1 MVVASAGNDLGVK
14 RLAGYAPIREYAV
27 IGDGRTAALVAS
39 DGSVDWLCSP
49 NVDSP
54 SVFARILD
62 SRRGGCFELAPDE
75 PFEVERAYEPRSN
88 VLATTYRTGSG
99 VVRVTDA
106 LTLADD
112 RLTPLR
118 ELVRRVE
125 GLAGRVPMRWRLE
138 PRFRYGSVPA
148 RIDRRSG
155 RFFATGGHDA
165 LALECYEAGEPR
177 VEGDALA
184 GGLLAEEGRSALLT
198 VAFAYME
205 PVVFSPRSRIEERL
219 ERTRAFWPRWTERA
233 DYDGPWREEVLRSA
247 LVLKLL
253 VYAPSGAI
261 VAAPTTSLPE
271 RLGGDLNWDY
281 RFAWPRDA
289 SFALEALLRL
299 GYHDESH
306 AFFWWL
312 MHSSRL
318 TRPQLHTLYSV
329 NGGVHLDER
338 RLPLDGYRDSRPVR
352 VGNEAAAQTQLD
364 VYGDVLDAVYRY
376 ALETDALEPE
386 TGKEAAEL
394 ADFVVECWRDP
405 DSGIWERRDDIRH
418 YTHSKAMCW
427 VALDRAAKLAERG
440 LVPDRSLAKWRS
452 EADAVQRY
460 LHEQCWDDERKTFV
474 AAAGSSDLDANLLA
488 LSLFECEQ
496 PGGDRMRGTIDAI
509 RRELS
514 DGPYVRRFV
523 RDDGG
528 EGAFL
533 ACSFWLVSALA
544 NAGQVDEASG
554 LMERVCALAND
565 VGLYSEE
572 IDPHS
577 NAFLGN
583 FPQGL
588 THLALINAAVAI
600 EEAST

>member
-1 MVVASAGNDLGVK
+1 MK

-39 DGSVDWLCSP
+39 DGAVDWLCAP
-49 NVDSP
+49 DVDSP

-62 SRRGGCFELAPDE
+62 CRRGGYFELAPDE
-75 PFEVERAYEPRSN
+75 PFDVEREYEPRSN
-88 VLATTYRTGSG
+88 VLTTTYRTAGG

-106 LTLADD
+106 LTFADD

-118 ELVRRVE
+118 ELVRRIE
-125 GLAGRVPMRWRLE
+125 GLSGRVPMRWRLE
-138 PRFRYGSVPA
+138 PRFRYAGVPT

-165 LALECYEAGEPR
+165 LALECYDAGDPR
-177 VEGDALA
+177 VEDTAIA
-184 GGLLAEEGRSALLT
+184 GELVAEAGRSALLT
-198 VAFAYME
+198 IAFAHME
-205 PVVFSPRSRIEERL
+205 PVVLSPRSRIEERL
-219 ERTRAFWPRWTERA
+219 ERTRAFWPRWAGEA
-233 DYDGPWREEVLRSA
+233 SYDGPWQEEVLRSA

-281 RFAWPRDA
+281 RFSWPRDA
-289 SFALEALLRL
+289 SFALDALLRL

-318 TRPQLHTLYSV
+318 TRPELHTLYSV
-329 NGGVHLDER
+329 NGGMHLDER
-338 RLPLDGYRDSRPVR
+338 PLPLDGYRDSQPVR
-352 VGNEAAAQTQLD
+352 VGNAASTQLQLD
-364 VYGDVLDAVYRY
+364 VYGDVLDAAYRY
-376 ALETDALEPE
+376 ALDTGALDRETA
-386 TGKEAAEL
+386 KEAAEL
-394 ADFVVECWRDP
+394 ADFVVECWRQP
-405 DSGIWERRDDIRH
+405 DSGIWERRDDVRH

-427 VALDRAAKLAERG
+427 VALDRAAKLAEHG
-440 LVPDRSLAKWRS
+440 IVPGRSLEKWQS
-452 EADAVQRY
+452 EADAIQDY
-460 LHEQCWDDERKTFV
+460 LHEQCWDESRKTFV

-496 PGGDRMRGTIDAI
+496 PAGDRMNGTIDAI
-509 RRELS
+509 QRELA

-523 RDDGG
+523 RDGGG

-544 NAGQVDEASG
+544 AAERVDEAAE

-565 VGLYSEE
+565 VGLFSEE
-572 IDPHS
+572 IDPQT

>member
-1 MVVASAGNDLGVK
+1 VK

-39 DGSVDWLCSP
+39 DGSVDWLCLP

-54 SVFARILD
+54 SVFGQILD
-62 SRRGGCFELAPDE
+62 SRRGGAFELAPDE
-75 PFEVERAYEPRSN
+75 PFEVERAYEDCSN
-88 VLATTYRTGSG
+88 VLTTTYRTANG

-106 LTLADD
+106 LTVADA

-118 ELVRRVE
+118 ELARRVE
-125 GLAGRVPMRWRLE
+125 GLAGRVPMRWRVE
-138 PRFRYGSVPA
+138 PRFDYGAVQA
-148 RIDRRSG
+148 RIDRRAG
-155 RFFATGGHDA
+155 RYFAVGGHDA
-165 LALECYEAGEPR
+165 LAVECYDAGDPTPAD
-177 VEGDALA
+177 GAIA
-184 GGLLAEEGRSALLT
+184 GRFVAAAGKTALLS
-198 VAFAYME
+198 VAAAHME
-205 PVVFSPRSRIEERL
+205 PVVLSPRARIEERL
-219 ERTRAFWPRWTERA
+219 ERTRRFWPRWAGNAE
-233 DYDGPWREEVLRSA
+233 YDGGWRDAVLRSA

-271 RLGGDLNWDY
+271 RLGGSLNWDY

-299 GYHDESH
+299 GYHRESH

-318 TRPQLHTLYSV
+318 TRPELHTLYSV
-329 NGGVHLDER
+329 NGGVHLEESE
-338 RLPLDGYRDSRPVR
+338 LPLDGYRDSRPVH
-352 VGNEAAAQTQLD
+352 VGNDAATQLQLD

-376 ALETDALEPE
+376 ALGTGALEPE

-394 ADFVVECWRDP
+394 ADYVVKCWRQA
-405 DSGIWERRDDIRH
+405 DSGIWEQRDDIRH
-418 YTHSKAMCW
+418 YTQSKAMCW

-440 LVPDRSLAKWRS
+440 LVPNHAERWRA
-452 EADAVQRY
+452 EADAIRRY
-460 LHEQCWDDERKTFV
+460 LHEECWDEERRTFV
-474 AAAGSSDLDANLLA
+474 RSAGATELDASLLT
-488 LSLFECEQ
+488 LSLFECEE
-496 PGGDRMRGTIDAI
+496 PAGERINGTIDAI
-509 RRELS
+509 RRELA
-514 DGPYVRRFV
+514 DGPYVWRFPG
-523 RDDGG
+523 DGS

-544 NAGQVDEASG
+544 SSGRVDEACE
-554 LMERVCALAND
+554 LMERLYGLAND

-572 IDPHS
+572 IDAHTE
-577 NAFLGN
+577 AFLGN

-600 EEAST
+600 DEATR

>member
-1 MVVASAGNDLGVK
+1 MLVAFAGNDVGVK

-39 DGSVDWLCSP
+39 DGSIDWLCSP

-54 SVFARILD
+54 SVFGRILD
-62 SRRGGCFELAPDE
+62 CRRGGFFELAPDD
-75 PFEVERAYEPRSN
+75 PFDLERTYEPGSN
-88 VLATTYRTGSG
+88 VLVTTYRTASG
-99 VVRVTDA
+99 VVRVTEA

-112 RLTPLR
+112 RLSPLR
-118 ELVRRVE
+118 ELVRRVD
-125 GLAGRVPMRWRLE
+125 GLSGSVPMHWRLE
-138 PRFRYGSVPA
+138 PRFGYGSA
-148 RIDRRSG
+148 KTRIDRRAG
-155 RFFATGGHDA
+155 RFFATGAHDA
-165 LALECYEAGEPR
+165 LALECFGGGEPR
-177 VEGDALA
+177 VDGDAVV
-184 GGLLAEEGRSALLT
+184 GEFIAETGTSALL
-198 VAFAYME
+198 AIALAHME
-205 PVVFSPRSRIEERL
+205 PVVFSPRARIEKRL
-219 ERTRAFWPRWTERA
+219 ERTREFWPRWASRSQ
-233 DYDGPWREEVLRSA
+233 YDGPWRDEVQRSA

-253 VYAPSGAI
+253 VFAPSGAI

-271 RLGGDLNWDY
+271 RVGGNLNWDY

-318 TRPQLHTLYSV
+318 TRPQLHTVYRV

-352 VGNEAAAQTQLD
+352 VGNAATSQTQLD

-376 ALETDALEPE
+376 ALDTAALEPE

-394 ADFVVECWRDP
+394 ADFVVECWREP
-405 DSGIWERRDDIRH
+405 DSGIWERRDEIRH

-427 VALDRAAKLAERG
+427 VALDRATKLAERG
-440 LVPDRSLAKWRS
+440 LVPDRSVARWRS
-452 EADAVQRY
+452 EADAVRRY
-460 LHEQCWDDERKTFV
+460 LHEQCWDDERETFV
-474 AAAGSSDLDANLLA
+474 AAAGSGELDANLLA
-488 LSLFECEQ
+488 LSLFECEE
-496 PGGDRMRGTIDAI
+496 PGGDRMRGTIEAI
-509 RRELS
+509 RRELA
-514 DGPYVRRFV
+514 DGPYVHRFV
-523 RDDGG
+523 REGG

-544 NAGQVDEASG
+544 SASRVDEAAD
-554 LMERVCALAND
+554 LMERACGLAND

-572 IDPHS
+572 IDPHT

-600 EEAST
+600 EEASK

>member
-1 MVVASAGNDLGVK
+1 VK

-39 DGSVDWLCSP
+39 DGSVDWLCLP

-62 SRRGGCFELAPDE
+62 CRRGGFFELAPDE
-75 PFEVERAYEPRSN
+75 PFEAERRYEECSN
-88 VLATTYRTGSG
+88 VLVTTYRTAGG
-99 VVRVTDA
+99 TVRVTDA

-118 ELVRRVE
+118 ELARRVE
-125 GLAGRVPMRWRLE
+125 GLSGRVPMRWRLE
-138 PRFRYGSVPA
+138 PRFAYGTTAA

-155 RFFATGGHDA
+155 RFFATGGQDA
-165 LALECYEAGEPR
+165 FALECFDAGEPQADD
-177 VEGDALA
+177 GAIA
-184 GGLLAEEGRSALLT
+184 GEFVAEAGTSGLLSIA
-198 VAFAYME
+198 VAHME
-205 PVVFSPRSRIEERL
+205 PVVLSPRSRIEERL
-219 ERTRAFWPRWTERA
+219 ERTRAFWPRWASRA
-233 DYDGPWREEVLRSA
+233 EYDGPWRNEVLRSA

-253 VYAPSGAI
+253 VYSPSGAI

-271 RLGGDLNWDY
+271 RLGGGLNWDY
-281 RFAWPRDA
+281 RFTWPRDA

-318 TRPQLHTLYSV
+318 TRPRLHALYSV
-329 NGGVHLDER
+329 DGGVHIEEHL
-338 RLPLDGYRDSRPVR
+338 LPLDGYRDSRPVR
-352 VGNEAAAQTQLD
+352 VGNDASTQTQLD

-376 ALETDALEPE
+376 ALETGALQAD

-394 ADFVVECWRDP
+394 ADYVVDSWRRP
-405 DSGIWERRDDIRH
+405 DSGIWELRDDVRH
-418 YTHSKAMCW
+418 YTQSKAMCW
-427 VALDRAAKLAERG
+427 VALDRTTKLAERG
-440 LVPDRSLAKWRS
+440 LVPDHSRRWRA
-452 EADAVQRY
+452 EADAILRY
-460 LHEQCWDDERKTFV
+460 LHEDCWDDGRKTFV
-474 AAAGSSDLDANLLA
+474 RAAGATDVDASLLT
-488 LSLFECEQ
+488 LSLFECE
-496 PGGDRMRGTIDAI
+496 PPMSDRINGTIDAI
-509 RRELS
+509 RRELA
-514 DGPYVRRFV
+514 DGPYVRRF
-523 RDDGG
+523 RREDGS

-544 NAGQVDEASG
+544 GAKRVGEAAE
-554 LMERVCALAND
+554 LMESLVSLAND
-565 VGLYSEE
+565 VGLYAEE
-572 IDPHS
+572 IDPHT

-600 EEAST
+600 GEAAG

>member
-1 MVVASAGNDLGVK
+1 VK

-39 DGSVDWLCSP
+39 DGSVDWLCLP

-54 SVFARILD
+54 STLGRILD
-62 SRRGGCFELAPDE
+62 CRRGGAFELAPDE
-75 PFEVERAYEPRSN
+75 PFEVQRAYEDRSN
-88 VLATTYRTGSG
+88 VLTTTYRTANGT
-99 VVRVTDA
+99 VRVTDA

-112 RLTPLR
+112 KLTPLR
-118 ELVRRVE
+118 ELARRVE
-125 GLAGRVPMRWRLE
+125 GLSGRVPMRWRVE
-138 PRFRYGSVPA
+138 PRFEYGAVTA
-148 RIDRRSG
+148 KIDRRAD
-155 RFFATGGHDA
+155 RYFAIGGHDA
-165 LALECYEAGEPR
+165 LAVECYDAGEPQP
-177 VEGDALA
+177 
-184 GGLLAEEGRSALLT
+184 EEGAVGGSFVAEDGRTALLSI
-198 VAFAYME
+198 AAAHME
-205 PVVFSPRSRIEERL
+205 PVVLSPRSRIESRL
-219 ERTRAFWPRWTERA
+219 ERTRQFWPRWAGEA
-233 DYDGPWREEVLRSA
+233 EYDGPWREEVLRSA

-271 RLGGDLNWDY
+271 RIGGDMNWDY

-318 TRPQLHTLYSV
+318 TRPELHTLYSV
-329 NGGVHLDER
+329 NGGVHLGESQ
-338 RLPLDGYRDSRPVR
+338 LPLDGYRDSRPVN
-352 VGNEAAAQTQLD
+352 VGNDAATQIQLD

-376 ALETDALEPE
+376 ALGTGALEPE

-394 ADFVVECWRDP
+394 ADYVVKCWRQP
-405 DSGIWERRDDIRH
+405 DSGIWEQRDDIRH
-418 YTHSKAMCW
+418 YTQSKAMCW

-440 LVPDRSLAKWRS
+440 LITDHAERWRA
-452 EADAVQRY
+452 EADAIHRY
-460 LHEQCWDDERKTFV
+460 LHEECWDDERRTYV
-474 AAAGSSDLDANLLA
+474 RSAGVKELDASLLTI
-488 LSLFECEQ
+488 SLFECEE
-496 PGGDRMRGTIDAI
+496 PAGERMHGTIDAI
-509 RRELS
+509 RRELG
-514 DGPYVRRFV
+514 DGPYIWRFH

-544 NAGQVDEASG
+544 TAGRVDEASE
-554 LMERVCALAND
+554 LMGSLCDLAND

-600 EEAST
+600 DEASR

>member
-1 MVVASAGNDLGVK
+1 VK

-39 DGSVDWLCSP
+39 DGSVDWLCLP

-54 SVFARILD
+54 STLGRILD
-62 SRRGGCFELAPDE
+62 CRRGGAFELAPDE
-75 PFEVERAYEPRSN
+75 PFEVQRAYEDRSN
-88 VLATTYRTGSG
+88 VLTTTYRTANGT
-99 VVRVTDA
+99 VRVTDA

-112 RLTPLR
+112 KLTPLR
-118 ELVRRVE
+118 ELARRVE
-125 GLAGRVPMRWRLE
+125 GLSGRVPMRWRVE
-138 PRFRYGSVPA
+138 PRFEYGAVTA
-148 RIDRRSG
+148 KIDRRAD
-155 RFFATGGHDA
+155 RYFAIGGHDA
-165 LALECYEAGEPR
+165 LAVECYDAGEPQPE
-177 VEGDALA
+177 EGAV
-184 GGLLAEEGRSALLT
+184 GGLFVAEDGRTALLSI
-198 VAFAYME
+198 AAAHME
-205 PVVFSPRSRIEERL
+205 PVVLSPRSRIESRL
-219 ERTRAFWPRWTERA
+219 ERTRQFWPRWAGEA
-233 DYDGPWREEVLRSA
+233 EYDGPWREEVLRSA

-271 RLGGDLNWDY
+271 RIGGDMNWDY

-318 TRPQLHTLYSV
+318 TRPELHTLYSV
-329 NGGVHLDER
+329 NGGVHLGESQ
-338 RLPLDGYRDSRPVR
+338 LPLDGYRDSRPVN
-352 VGNEAAAQTQLD
+352 VGNDAATQIQLD

-376 ALETDALEPE
+376 ALGTGALEPE

-394 ADFVVECWRDP
+394 ADYVVKCWRQP
-405 DSGIWERRDDIRH
+405 DSGIWEQRDDIRH
-418 YTHSKAMCW
+418 YTQSKAMCW

-440 LVPDRSLAKWRS
+440 LIPDHAERWRA
-452 EADAVQRY
+452 EADAIHRY
-460 LHEQCWDDERKTFV
+460 LHEECWDDERRTYV
-474 AAAGSSDLDANLLA
+474 RSAGVKELDASLLTI
-488 LSLFECEQ
+488 SLFECEE
-496 PGGDRMRGTIDAI
+496 PAGERMHGTIDAI
-509 RRELS
+509 RRELG
-514 DGPYVRRFV
+514 DGPYIWRFH

-544 NAGQVDEASG
+544 TAGRVDEASE
-554 LMERVCALAND
+554 LMGSLCDLAND

-600 EEAST
+600 DEASR

>member
-1 MVVASAGNDLGVK
+1 VK

-39 DGSVDWLCSP
+39 DGSIDWLCLP
-49 NVDSP
+49 DIDSP

-62 SRRGGCFELAPDE
+62 CRRGGFFELAPDE
-75 PFEVERAYEPRSN
+75 PFDADRSYEDCSN
-88 VLATTYRTGSG
+88 VLVTTYRTAAGT
-99 VVRVTDA
+99 VRVTDA

-118 ELVRRVE
+118 EVVRRID
-125 GLAGRVPMRWRLE
+125 GLSGRVPMRWRLE
-138 PRFRYGSVPA
+138 PRFDYGRNGA

-155 RFFATGGHDA
+155 RFFATGRHDA
-165 LALECYEAGEPR
+165 LALECFAAGEAR
-177 VEGDALA
+177 ADNGAI
-184 GGLLAEEGRSALLT
+184 GGEFVTETGSSALLS
-198 VAFAYME
+198 VAVAHME
-205 PVVFSPRSRIEERL
+205 PVVLSPRSRIEERL
-219 ERTRAFWPRWTERA
+219 ERTRAFWPRWSGKA
-233 DYDGPWREEVLRSA
+233 QYDGPWRDAVVRSA

-253 VYAPSGAI
+253 VFSPSGAI

-318 TRPQLHTLYSV
+318 TRPKLHTLYSV
-329 NGGVHLDER
+329 DGGVHLEEEQ
-338 RLPLDGYRDSRPVR
+338 LALDGYRDSRPVR
-352 VGNEAAAQTQLD
+352 VGNDAATQTQLD

-376 ALETDALEPE
+376 ALDTNALEEE

-394 ADFVVECWRDP
+394 ADYVVECWRRP
-405 DSGIWERRDDIRH
+405 DSGIWEQRDDIRH
-418 YTHSKAMCW
+418 YTQSKAMCW
-427 VALDRAAKLAERG
+427 VALDRAVKLAERG
-440 LVPDRSLAKWRS
+440 LVPDRATRWRA
-452 EADAVQRY
+452 EADTILRY
-460 LHEQCWDDERKTFV
+460 LHENCWDADRRTFV
-474 AAAGSSDLDANLLA
+474 RAAGAAELDASLLT
-488 LSLFECEQ
+488 LSLFECEA
-496 PGGDRMRGTIDAI
+496 PTSERINATIDAV
-509 RRELS
+509 RRELA
-514 DGPYVRRFV
+514 DGPYVQRFR

-544 NAGQVDEASG
+544 GANRVDEASE
-554 LMERVCALAND
+554 LMERVCGLAND
-565 VGLYSEE
+565 VGLYAEE
-572 IDPHS
+572 IDPHTD
-577 NAFLGN
+577 AFLGN

-600 EEAST
+600 AEAEA

>member
-1 MVVASAGNDLGVK
+1 MK

-39 DGSVDWLCSP
+39 DGSVDWLCLP

-54 SVFARILD
+54 STFARLLD
-62 SRRGGCFELAPDE
+62 ARRGGFFELAPAV
-75 PFEVERAYEPRSN
+75 PFETERTYERGSN
-88 VLATTYRTGSG
+88 VLVTTFHTAAG

-118 ELVRRVE
+118 ELARRVE
-125 GLAGRVPMRWRLE
+125 GVSGRVPMRWRVE
-138 PRFRYGSVPA
+138 PRFAYGTVPA
-148 RIDRRSG
+148 RIDRRAG
-155 RFFATGGHDA
+155 RFFAFGAHDA
-165 LALECYEAGEPR
+165 LAVECYDAGEPR
-177 VEGDALA
+177 GEDGAITGEFAAEA
-184 GGLLAEEGRSALLT
+184 GKSALLSL
-198 VAFAYME
+198 AAASME
-205 PVVFSPRSRIEERL
+205 PVVLSPRSRIEERL
-219 ERTRAFWPRWTERA
+219 EQTRRFWPRWAGESS
-233 DYDGPWREEVLRSA
+233 YDGAWQDEVVRSA

-271 RLGGDLNWDY
+271 HVGGNLNWDY
-281 RFAWPRDA
+281 RFSWPRDA

-318 TRPQLHTLYSV
+318 TRPELHTLYSV
-329 NGGVHLDER
+329 NGGVHLDESV
-338 RLPLDGYRDSRPVR
+338 LELDGYRDSRPVR
-352 VGNEAAAQTQLD
+352 VGNDAATQIQLD

-376 ALETDALEPE
+376 ALDVGGLEAE

-394 ADFVVECWRDP
+394 ADYVVKCWRKP
-405 DSGIWERRDDIRH
+405 DSGIWEQRDDIRH
-418 YTHSKAMCW
+418 YTQSKAMCW
-427 VALDRAAKLAERG
+427 VALDRAVKLAERG
-440 LVPDRSLAKWRS
+440 MIPSGHARRWRD
-452 EADAVQRY
+452 EADAIHEF
-460 LHEQCWDDERKTFV
+460 LHEECWDRDRRTFV
-474 AAAGSSDLDANLLA
+474 RAAGSDELDASLLTIA
-488 LSLFECEQ
+488 LFECEP
-496 PGGDRMRGTIDAI
+496 PGGERMHGTIDAI
-509 RRELS
+509 RRGLA
-514 DGPYVRRFV
+514 DGPYVVRFRREEGEE
-523 RDDGG
+523 GG
-528 EGAFL
+528 FL

-544 NAGQVDEASG
+544 GAGRVDEAAE
-554 LMERVCALAND
+554 LMERLCGLAND

-572 IDPHS
+572 IDPRTD
-577 NAFLGN
+577 AFLGN

-600 EEAST
+600 EEATS

>member
-1 MVVASAGNDLGVK
+1 
-14 RLAGYAPIREYAV
+14 
-27 IGDGRTAALVAS
+27 
-39 DGSVDWLCSP
+39 
-49 NVDSP
+49 
-54 SVFARILD
+54 
-62 SRRGGCFELAPDE
+62 
-75 PFEVERAYEPRSN
+75 
-88 VLATTYRTGSG
+88 
-99 VVRVTDA
+99 
-106 LTLADD
+106 
-112 RLTPLR
+112 
-118 ELVRRVE
+118 
-125 GLAGRVPMRWRLE
+125 
-138 PRFRYGSVPA
+138 
-148 RIDRRSG
+148 
-155 RFFATGGHDA
+155 
-165 LALECYEAGEPR
+165 
-177 VEGDALA
+177 
-184 GGLLAEEGRSALLT
+184 
-198 VAFAYME
+198 ME
-205 PVVFSPRSRIEERL
+205 PVVLSPRSRIESRL
-219 ERTRAFWPRWTERA
+219 ERTRQFWPRWAGEA
-233 DYDGPWREEVLRSA
+233 EYDGPWREEVLRSA

-271 RLGGDLNWDY
+271 RIGGDMNWDY

-318 TRPQLHTLYSV
+318 TRPELHTLYSV
-329 NGGVHLDER
+329 NGGVHLGESQ
-338 RLPLDGYRDSRPVR
+338 LPLDGYRDSRPVN
-352 VGNEAAAQTQLD
+352 VGNDAATQIQLD

-376 ALETDALEPE
+376 ALGTGALEPE

-394 ADFVVECWRDP
+394 ADYVVKCWRQP
-405 DSGIWERRDDIRH
+405 DSGIWEQRDDIRH
-418 YTHSKAMCW
+418 YTQSKAMCW

-440 LVPDRSLAKWRS
+440 LIPDHAERWRA
-452 EADAVQRY
+452 EADAIHRY
-460 LHEQCWDDERKTFV
+460 LHEECWDDERRTYV
-474 AAAGSSDLDANLLA
+474 RSAGVKELDASLLTI
-488 LSLFECEQ
+488 SLFECEE
-496 PGGDRMRGTIDAI
+496 PAGERMHGTIDAI
-509 RRELS
+509 RRELG
-514 DGPYVRRFV
+514 DGPYIWRFH

-544 NAGQVDEASG
+544 TAGRVDEASE
-554 LMERVCALAND
+554 LMGSLCDLAND

-600 EEAST
+600 DEASR

>member
-1 MVVASAGNDLGVK
+1 VK

-62 SRRGGCFELAPDE
+62 CRRGGFFELAPDE
-75 PFEVERAYEPRSN
+75 PFEVEREYEPRSN
-88 VLATTYRTGSG
+88 VLVTTYRTGG
-99 VVRVTDA
+99 GAVRVTDA

-118 ELVRRVE
+118 ELVRRID
-125 GLAGRVPMRWRLE
+125 GLSGRVPMHWRLE

-155 RFFATGGHDA
+155 RFFATGAHDA
-165 LALECYEAGEPR
+165 LALECFDAGEPR
-177 VEGDALA
+177 ADGDAVA
-184 GGLLAEEGRSALLT
+184 GELVAADGSSALL
-198 VAFAYME
+198 AISFAHME
-205 PVVFSPRSRIEERL
+205 PVVCSPRSRIEERL
-219 ERTRAFWPRWTERA
+219 ERTRAFWPRWA
-233 DYDGPWREEVLRSA
+233 GKAQYDGPWQEQVLRSA

-338 RLPLDGYRDSRPVR
+338 RLPLDGYRDSLPVR
-352 VGNEAAAQTQLD
+352 VGNEAGTQTQLD

-376 ALETDALEPE
+376 ALDTGALEPE

-394 ADFVVECWRDP
+394 ADFVVECWREP

-440 LVPDRSLAKWRS
+440 LVPDRSLARWRS

-460 LHEQCWDDERKTFV
+460 LHEQCWDDDRKTFIS
-474 AAAGSSDLDANLLA
+474 AAGSTDLDANLLA

-496 PGGDRMRGTIDAI
+496 PGGDRMRGTIEAI
-509 RRELS
+509 RRELA
-514 DGPYVRRFV
+514 DGPYVRRFL
-523 RDDGG
+523 RDDEG

-544 NAGQVDEASG
+544 NARRVDEASE
-554 LMERVCALAND
+554 LMARVCALSND

-572 IDPHS
+572 IDPHT

-600 EEAST
+600 EEASK

>member
-1 MVVASAGNDLGVK
+1 VK

-62 SRRGGCFELAPDE
+62 CRRGGFFELAPHE
-75 PFEVERAYEPRSN
+75 PFEAERAYELRSN
-88 VLATTYRTGSG
+88 VLVTVYRTAGG
-99 VVRVTDA
+99 TVRVTDA

-118 ELVRRVE
+118 ELARRVE
-125 GLAGRVPMRWRLE
+125 GLSGRVPMRWRFE
-138 PRFRYGSVPA
+138 PRFRYGRIAA

-155 RFFATGGHDA
+155 RFFACGGHDA
-165 LALECYEAGEPR
+165 VALECFDAGEPR
-177 VEGDALA
+177 PEADALA
-184 GGLLAEEGRSALLT
+184 GGFVAEAGSSALLSA
-198 VAFAYME
+198 AFAHME
-205 PVVFSPRSRIEERL
+205 PVVLSPRSRIEERL
-219 ERTRAFWPRWTERA
+219 ERTRAFWPRWAGEA
-233 DYDGPWREEVLRSA
+233 SYDGPWQEQVLRSA

-318 TRPQLHTLYSV
+318 TRPRLHTLYTV
-329 NGGVHLDER
+329 NGSVHVDEE

-352 VGNEAAAQTQLD
+352 RGNDAGNQTQLD

-376 ALETDALEPE
+376 ALDTGALEPE
-386 TGKEAAEL
+386 TAKEAAEL
-394 ADFVVECWRDP
+394 ADFVVECWRQP
-405 DSGIWERRDDIRH
+405 DSGIWERRDDLRH

-440 LVPDRSLAKWRS
+440 LVPDRSRAKWQS
-452 EADAVQRY
+452 EADAIQRY
-460 LHEQCWDDERKTFV
+460 LHEECWDDDRRTFV
-474 AAAGSSDLDANLLA
+474 RAAGSTELDANLLA

-496 PGGDRMRGTIDAI
+496 PGGDRMRGTIEAI
-509 RRELS
+509 RRELA

-523 RDDGG
+523 RGNGG

-544 NAGQVDEASG
+544 GAKRVDEAAE

-572 IDPHS
+572 IDPHTS
-577 NAFLGN
+577 AFLGN

-600 EEAST
+600 EEASS

>member
-1 MVVASAGNDLGVK
+1 VK

-39 DGSVDWLCSP
+39 DGSVDWLCLP

-54 SVFARILD
+54 SVFGRILD
-62 SRRGGCFELAPDE
+62 SGRGGFFELAPDE
-75 PFEVERAYEPRSN
+75 PYEVERTYEERSN
-88 VLATTYRTGSG
+88 VLVTTYRTAGGS
-99 VVRVTDA
+99 VRVTDA

-118 ELVRRVE
+118 ELARRVE
-125 GLAGRVPMRWRLE
+125 GLSGRVPMRWRLE
-138 PRFRYGSVPA
+138 PRFAYGSVPA
-148 RIDRRSG
+148 KIDRRAG
-155 RFFATGGHDA
+155 RFFATGAHDA
-165 LALECYEAGEPR
+165 LALECFDAGEPQ
-177 VEGDALA
+177 VEDGALC
-184 GGLLAEEGRSALLT
+184 GRFSAELGSSALLS
-198 VAFAYME
+198 VALAHME
-205 PVVFSPRSRIEERL
+205 PVVLSPRSRVEERL
-219 ERTRAFWPRWTERA
+219 ERTRRFWPRWAGEA
-233 DYDGPWREEVLRSA
+233 HYDGPWQEAVVRSA

-253 VYAPSGAI
+253 VHSPSGAI

-271 RLGGDLNWDY
+271 RLGGDQNWDY
-281 RFAWPRDA
+281 RFSWPRDA

-312 MHSSRL
+312 MHTSRL
-318 TRPQLHTLYSV
+318 TRPELHTLYTV
-329 NGGVHLDER
+329 NGGMHLDESQ
-338 RLPLDGYRDSRPVR
+338 LPLDGYRDSRPVR
-352 VGNEAAAQTQLD
+352 VGNDAANQTQLD

-376 ALETDALEPE
+376 ALDTGELEPE

-394 ADFVVECWRDP
+394 ADFVVRCWRNP
-405 DSGIWERRDDIRH
+405 DSGIWEQRDDVRH
-418 YTHSKAMCW
+418 YTQSKAMCW

-440 LVPDRSLAKWRS
+440 LVPDRAERWRS
-452 EADAVQRY
+452 EAEAVHRFM
-460 LHEQCWDDERKTFV
+460 HESCWDDERKTFV
-474 AAAGSSDLDANLLA
+474 RSAGASELDASLLT

-496 PGGDRMRGTIDAI
+496 PAGDRMHGTIDAI
-509 RRELS
+509 RRELG
-514 DGPYVRRFV
+514 DGPYMRRFK
-523 RDDGG
+523 REDGD

-544 NAGQVDEASG
+544 GANRVDEAAE
-554 LMERVCALAND
+554 LMDRLCALAND

-572 IDPHS
+572 IDPHTD
-577 NAFLGN
+577 AFLGN

-600 EEAST
+600 EEART